1 MAYISRPR
9 TGKKVLYIVF
19 CKLDVL
25 IYLNLK
31 SSRQF

>member
-1 MAYISRPR
+1 MAYISKPLVR
-9 TGKKVLYIVF
+9 KF

-31 SSRQF
+31 FSRQF